1 MSDRITFA
9 PPTDEAIPVTVLRP
23 DALAA
28 YLETL
33 PSAQA
38 AWAKTQGFKAAPGTH
53 VVLPAP
59 DGHIAGVL
67 AGASADPPRGTRFD
81 LARVARALPAGTYR
95 LDGALSGDD
104 LDEAALGWLLSGY
117 HFSQATKPAPDI
129 ARLVAPNGINAERI
143 EAIAEGEC
151 LTRDLIDT
159 PANQLGP
166 DGIEAAARTLADRFG
181 AQITVTTGEDLLAAN
196 LPLIHTVGRAAD
208 RAPRLIDMRHGD
220 TGPTLTLVGKGVA
233 FDTGGLNLKP
243 GASMVLMKKDMGG
256 AATVLGLAHMILAL
270 RLPLR
275 LRVLIPAVENSVAA
289 NAFRPG
295 DILTAR
301 DGKTVE
307 VNNTDAEGRL
317 VLADALAL
325 ATEEPT
331 DLLIS
336 MATLTG
342 AARVAVGPDLA
353 PFYTDTDTD
362 AQALSAAAET
372 VRDPV
377 WRMPFHV
384 PYESMIEPGIAD
396 LDNAPSGG
404 FAGSITAALFL
415 RRFTNA
421 ARYMHFD
428 IYGWQPT
435 PAPARPKGGV
445 GQGARA
451 LLHALPNML
460 DL

>member
-1 MSDRITFA
+1 MSERFTFA
-9 PPTDEAIPVTVLRP
+9 PNAEGAIPVTVLTP
-23 DALAA
+23 DTLAA
-28 YLETL
+28 YLDVI
-33 PSAQA
+33 PNAQSAWVA
-38 AWAKTQGFKAAPGTH
+38 AQDFKAAPGTH
-53 VVLPAP
+53 VVIPAP
-59 DGHIAGVL
+59 DGQIAAVL
-67 AGASADPPRGTRFD
+67 AAAPSATPRRTRFD
-81 LARVARALPAGTYR
+81 LARVAKALPAGTYR
-95 LDGALSGDD
+95 LDGALGGDD
-104 LDEAALGWLLSGY
+104 LAEAALGWLLSGY
-117 HFSQATKPAPDI
+117 HFSQAAKPAPDF
-129 ARLVAPNGINAERI
+129 ARLVAPDGVDAARI
-143 EAIAEGEC
+143 EAIAQGEG
-151 LTRDLIDT
+151 LTRDLINT

-166 DGIEAAARTLADRFG
+166 DGIESAARTLAKRF
-181 AQITVTTGEDLLAAN
+181 AARITVTCGDDLLAAN

-220 TGPTLTLVGKGVA
+220 SGPTLALVGKGVA

-243 GASMVLMKKDMGG
+243 GGSMGLMKKDMGG
-256 AATVLGLAHMILAL
+256 AATVLGLAQMILAL
-270 RLPLR
+270 QLPLR
-275 LRVLIPAVENSVAA
+275 LRVLIPAVENSVAG
-289 NAFRPG
+289 NAFRPS

-301 DGKTVE
+301 NGMTVE
-307 VNNTDAEGRL
+307 INNTDAEGRL

-353 PFYTDTDTD
+353 PFYTDMDAD
-362 AQALSAAAET
+362 AQALAKAADI

-377 WRMPFHV
+377 WRMPFH
-384 PYESMIEPGIAD
+384 PAYETMIEPGIAD

-415 RRFTNA
+415 RRFTKA

-451 LLHALPNML
+451 LLEALPKML